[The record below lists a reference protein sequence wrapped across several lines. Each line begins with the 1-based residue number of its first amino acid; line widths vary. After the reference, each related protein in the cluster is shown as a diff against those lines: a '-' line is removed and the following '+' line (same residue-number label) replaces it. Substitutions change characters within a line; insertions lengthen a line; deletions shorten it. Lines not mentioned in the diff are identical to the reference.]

1 MTETIRVP
9 DIDNYTL
16 EIVEGVLILTPKTQ
30 YITKEELQRTD
41 FTNSSIIEYD
51 IKDNEGNTISK
62 GKTISNN
69 KIEYKP
75 ILVDI
80 WASMPASKLLQTTTF
95 NFKLTNE
102 KGYKGFNWS
111 EPIKMSVVNKNT
123 NGSMKEILNM
133 LDVNNYNIKISIKL
147 DKGRVIY
154 YKNNLN

>member
-41 FTNSSIIEYD
+41 FTHSSIIKCD
-51 IKDNEGNTISK
+51 IKDNEGNTIS
-62 GKTISNN
+62 NN
-69 KIEYKP
+69 EIEYKQ

-102 KGYKGFNWS
+102 KKNKGFNWC
-111 EPIKMSVVNKNT
+111 EPIKMSVVNKDAK
-123 NGSMKEILNM
+123 GSMKEILNM
-133 LDVNNYNIKISIKL
+133 LNVNNYNIKISIQL

>member
-41 FTNSSIIEYD
+41 FTHSSIIKCD
-51 IKDNEGNTISK
+51 IKDNEGNTIS
-62 GKTISNN
+62 NN
-69 KIEYKP
+69 KIEYKK

-102 KGYKGFNWS
+102 KKNKGFDG
-111 EPIKMSVVNKNT
+111 VVDYGERGGRICTFGAKIWT
-123 NGSMKEILNM
+123 GSR
-133 LDVNNYNIKISIKL
+133 YS
-147 DKGRVIY
+147 RP
-154 YKNNLN
+154 

>member
-41 FTNSSIIEYD
+41 FTHSSIIKCD
-51 IKDNEGNTISK
+51 IKDNEGNTIS
-62 GKTISNN
+62 NN
-69 KIEYKP
+69 KIEYKK

-102 KGYKGFNWS
+102 KKNKGFNWC
-111 EPIKMSVVNKNT
+111 EQIKMSVANKDA

-133 LDVNNYNIKISIKL
+133 LNVNNYNIKISIQL
-147 DKGRVIY
+147 DTGRVIY

>member
-51 IKDNEGNTISK
+51 IKDNEGNTIS
-62 GKTISNN
+62 NN

-102 KGYKGFNWS
+102 KGYKGYNWC

>member
-16 EIVEGVLILTPKTQ
+16 EIVEGVLILTPKTP

-41 FTNSSIIEYD
+41 FTHSSIIKCD
-51 IKDNEGNTISK
+51 IKDNEGN
-62 GKTISNN
+62 TISNN

-102 KGYKGFNWS
+102 KKNKGYNWC
-111 EPIKMSVVNKNT
+111 EPIKMSVANKDA

-133 LDVNNYNIKISIKL
+133 LNVNNYNIKISIKL

>member
-9 DIDNYTL
+9 NIDNYTL

-51 IKDNEGNTISK
+51 IKDNEGNTIS
-62 GKTISNN
+62 NN

-102 KGYKGFNWS
+102 KKNKGYNWC

-133 LDVNNYNIKISIKL
+133 LNVNNYNIKISIKL

>member
-41 FTNSSIIEYD
+41 FTHSSIIKCD
-51 IKDNEGNTISK
+51 IKDNEGNTIS
-62 GKTISNN
+62 NN
-69 KIEYKP
+69 KIEYKQ

-102 KGYKGFNWS
+102 KKNKGFNWC
-111 EPIKMSVVNKNT
+111 EPIKMSVVNKDAK
-123 NGSMKEILNM
+123 GSMKEILNM
-133 LDVNNYNIKISIKL
+133 LNVNNYNIKISIQL